1 MLSYWEKKN
10 FLNYDL
16 IVIGGGIVGLSTAIQ
31 YKWKFPESTVLVLE
45 RGIFPSG
52 ASTRNAGF
60 ACFGSITEI
69 LDDLEQL
76 TEEEVLDL
84 VERRYKGLLAIRKVF
99 GDSALEYVSNHG
111 YELITDR
118 ELPALD
124 HLSRINKLLL
134 PIFKE
139 EAFES
144 VERIE
149 SFGFGKKVFA
159 VIENKFE
166 GELDSGK
173 FIDCLWKK
181 CGELGVKI
189 LTGSE
194 VGEVIL
200 EDKKVI
206 VRHSVMDTAI
216 HFEAKHLAFC
226 TNAFSKTLFPDLNI
240 QPGRGLILVTK
251 PFSSKIP
258 WKGAFHFDKGYVYFR
273 NIDNRL
279 LIGGGRNMGF
289 EIENTTSFGTNQKIK
304 TYLKEIVEEIVFP
317 KVDVPE
323 IEMEWSGIMGFG
335 PNKKPIVSMPSPG
348 VGIAVRLGGMGV
360 AIGWQTAGELV
371 SLFNEV

>member
-10 FLNYDL
+10 FLKYDL

-45 RGIFPSG
+45 RGVFPSG

-60 ACFGSITEI
+60 ACFGSVTEI

-76 TEEEVLDL
+76 SQEDVLDL

-99 GDSALEYVSNHG
+99 GDKALDYVSNHG
-111 YELITDR
+111 YELITER
-118 ELPALD
+118 ELPALE
-124 HLSRINKLLL
+124 HLSRINELLM
-134 PIFKE
+134 PIFKQKV
-139 EAFES
+139 FET
-144 VERIE
+144 VGKVGD
-149 SFGFGKKVFA
+149 FGFGKKVLA

-173 FIDCLWKK
+173 FIDSLWRK

-194 VGEVIL
+194 VGEVIVEEKL
-200 EDKKVI
+200 VI
-206 VRHSVMDTAI
+206 VRHSVMDTSI
-216 HFEAKHLAFC
+216 TFEARHLALC
-226 TNAFSKTLFPDLNI
+226 TNAFSKTLFPELDI

-251 PFSSKIP
+251 PFSMAIP

-273 NIDNRL
+273 NVDNRL
-279 LIGGGRNMGF
+279 LIGGGRNMAF
-289 EIENTTSFGTNQKIK
+289 DIENTTSFGTNENIK
-304 TYLKEIVEEIVFP
+304 NYLKGIVEEFLFP
-317 KVDVPE
+317 GQVPE

-335 PNKKPIVSMPSPG
+335 PNKTPIVSMPFPG

-371 SLFNEV
+371 CYFNEV